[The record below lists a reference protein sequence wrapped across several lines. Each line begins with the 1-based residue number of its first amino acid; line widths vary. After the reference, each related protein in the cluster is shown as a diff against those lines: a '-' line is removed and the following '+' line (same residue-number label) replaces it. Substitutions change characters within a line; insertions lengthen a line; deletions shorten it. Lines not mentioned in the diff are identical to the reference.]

1 MLFIGLVTTLAAYWI
16 WGRLLRD
23 YTPAQVVPFAL
34 LVPFVGSAASSI
46 VFGETFGPLRLAGMI
61 TVVGGI
67 ARDAAV
73 EAFPSLA
80 EDRMRP
86 DRCRTTLLIAFF
98 VFAAVMYFTPG
109 PNNIMVLSSGLT
121 YGFRPTVPH
130 IAGITIGCAFMV
142 AARGSRIRDHFRRLS
157 RPADDPQIC
166 RRGLSDLS
174 GRRDRDVGA
183 GRRRGRTMRRGPMT
197 FWGAVL
203 FQWVNVK
210 GWVMVIGTIT
220 AYAGIASFPWNIVIQ
235 VLFCLLMGV
244 ASTSIW
250 TLSGSS
256 LRSLMTSPRAVR
268 AFNIVMAAL
277 LLASLYPVFMD
288 A

>member
-1 MLFIGLVTTLAAYWI
+1 MSQSLVAA
-16 WGRLLRD
+16 
-23 YTPAQVVPFAL
+23 
-34 LVPFVGSAASSI
+34 FV
-46 VFGETFGPLRLAGMI
+46 VFG
-61 TVVGGI
+61 
-67 ARDAAV
+67 
-73 EAFPSLA
+73 
-80 EDRMRP
+80 
-86 DRCRTTLLIAFF
+86 
-98 VFAAVMYFTPG
+98 AVMAFTPG

-121 YGFRPTVPH
+121 YGFRPTLPH

-142 AARGSRIRDHFRRLS
+142 GAVGLGFGTIFVAYPVLQTTLKYAGAAYLIYLAAVIAMSEPVTPGQDN
-157 RPADDPQIC
+157 
-166 RRGLSDLS
+166 
-174 GRRDRDVGA
+174 
-183 GRRRGRTMRRGPMT
+183 RRGPMT

-220 AYAGIASFPWNIVIQ
+220 AYAGIASFPWNIMIQ
-235 VLFCLLMGV
+235 VALCLLLGV

-256 LRSLMTSPRAVR
+256 LRSFMTSPRAVR

-288 A
+288 AS